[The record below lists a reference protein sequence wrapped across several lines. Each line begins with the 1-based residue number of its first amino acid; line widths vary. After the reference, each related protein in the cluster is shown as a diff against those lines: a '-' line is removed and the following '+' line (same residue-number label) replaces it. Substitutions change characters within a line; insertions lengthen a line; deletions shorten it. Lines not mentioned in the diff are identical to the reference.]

1 MLPITVWMNAPSFYQ
16 DDLFRALVATGQ
28 VDLEVIFAHEL
39 PENRRALGWKTD
51 VAGYSSHFLNVRR
64 PVRDALRCA
73 RAQKRRFH
81 IVNGIWAEPAFA
93 AALSLLS
100 GAGSQYAIYS
110 EAPTG
115 GVARSRAKELAQQ
128 TFGRPIV
135 RRAAGLLPVAK
146 FGEQFFRGLGA
157 SEEQIY
163 PFGYFRKSADRDALG
178 APARATDSPQ
188 AGDKTEL
195 VFVGQLVPRKGV
207 DTLLE
212 AVAPLIP
219 KYPQLEVVLI
229 GAGESE
235 AELKQQARRLGIE
248 SRVAFEGVVAS
259 DAILQRLAN
268 ARALVLPSR
277 WDGWGLVVNEAL
289 SVGVPVFVSDHCG
302 AAGVVRNGENGFVF
316 PADDA
321 AHLRAQLD
329 GFLANPSAWPLMS
342 KRALEMGAA
351 ISTEPVASYLVESV
365 RHMMDARSSRPQPPW
380 ETLTASW
387 TEPEKVNGKS

>member
-51 VAGYSSHFLNVRR
+51 VAGYSSHLLNVRH
-64 PVRDALRCA
+64 PIRDAMRCA

-100 GAGSQYAIYS
+100 GAGAQYAIYS
-110 EAPTG
+110 EAPTAG
-115 GVARSRAKELAQQ
+115 MARSRAKELAQR

-163 PFGYFRKSADRDALG
+163 PFGYFRKAAS
-178 APARATDSPQ
+178 PATLLPAN
-188 AGDKTEL
+188 GDKIEL
-195 VFVGQLVPRKGV
+195 IFVGQLIARKGI

-212 AVAPLIP
+212 AVAPLIF

-229 GAGESE
+229 GAGDSE
-235 AELKQQARRLGIE
+235 AELKRLARQLCIE

-259 DAILQRLAN
+259 DKILQRLTD

-289 SVGVPVFVSDHCG
+289 SVGLPVFVSDHCG
-302 AAGVVRNGENGFVF
+302 SSCIVKDGENGFVF
-316 PADDA
+316 RAEDA
-321 AHLRAQLD
+321 ADLRSKLD
-329 GFLANPSAWPLMS
+329 EFLADPSRWPLLRE
-342 KRALEMGAA
+342 RALEMQEA
-351 ISTEPVASYLVESV
+351 ISIEQAADYLLKCVQ
-365 RHMMDARSSRPQPPW
+365 HMHGSLQAKPQPPW
-380 ETLTASW
+380 ERLLQVWENT
-387 TEPEKVNGKS
+387 KSSEQSRAVR